1 MRIRIGVES
10 NFDGHS
16 IAWAL
21 DFPGCA
27 AHGADDSE
35 AILRLPQRLVFYS
48 NRIAARVEDPWWQV
62 GDFDLRVVETFEGYN
77 INQDYE
83 TVAAGAPESYE
94 VNAFFR
100 DDWRPLQAEEVHH
113 GLAMLRWNREDLL
126 RLVSGLD
133 DAAPDRPVAG
143 ERWSVRGILRHIGGA
158 EWWYLDRL
166 GLGMLRRE
174 ELPGDAM
181 ERLAFSRE
189 RLERVLPELVGRA
202 DLVRGRE
209 GEIWS
214 PRKLLRR
221 AIWHEM
227 DHIEHIIRLITV

>member
-27 AHGADDSE
+27 AHGADNSE

-77 INQDYE
+77 INEDYG
-83 TVAAGAPESYE
+83 TVAAGTPESYE

-113 GLAMLRWNREDLL
+113 GLVMLRWNREDLL
-126 RLVSGLD
+126 KLTSGLD
-133 DAAPDRPVAG
+133 EATLDRPVPG
-143 ERWSVRGILRHIGGA
+143 EHWPVRGILRHVGTS

-166 GLGMLRRE
+166 GLAQARRD
-174 ELPGDAM
+174 ELPTGVF
-181 ERLAFSRE
+181 ERLSFSRGL
-189 RLERVLPELVGRA
+189 LERALPDLAGRD
-202 DLVRGRE
+202 DLVRGRN
-209 GEIWS
+209 GEFWS
-214 PRKLLRR
+214 PRKLLRF

-227 DHIEHIIRLITV
+227 DHIEHIIRLITA